1 MGISANIKLI
11 NMHPPAMQVMQ
22 LWQVYL
28 NNVDPLLKL
37 THTPT
42 LQKRVI
48 EACGK
53 ISSGL
58 SVDEELE
65 ALLFSIYFIS
75 VNSLTEAETLASF
88 GTPKS
93 SLQARYHVASQ
104 QALLNVNLMR
114 TLDLTVLQAYVLHLV
129 STIVLHYKTA
139 ISELT
144 DANYRFRYEVS
155 WIHAHITSSSA
166 LLFALLLD

>member
-1 MGISANIKLI
+1 
-11 NMHPPAMQVMQ
+11 MHPTAMQIMQ
-22 LWQVYL
+22 LWQVYV

-48 EACGK
+48 EASGK
-53 ISSGL
+53 ISSGM
-58 SVDEELE
+58 SIDADLE

-75 VNSLTEAETLASF
+75 VNSLTEAETLASL
-88 GTPKS
+88 GISKS

-114 TLDLTVLQAYVLHLV
+114 TLDMTVLQAYVLHLV
-129 STIVLHYKTA
+129 S
-139 ISELT
+139 E
-144 DANYRFRYEVS
+144 
-155 WIHAHITSSSA
+155 TSHTP
-166 LLFALLLD
+166 LLKSRN